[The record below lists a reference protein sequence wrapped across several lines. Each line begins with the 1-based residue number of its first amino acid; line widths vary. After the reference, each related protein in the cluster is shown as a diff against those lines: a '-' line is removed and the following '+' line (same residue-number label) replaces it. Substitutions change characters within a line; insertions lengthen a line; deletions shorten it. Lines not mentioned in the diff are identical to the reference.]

1 MDASSFIGSEPS
13 SGYRERMIDVTD
25 ETFETEILE
34 RSDDVPVVVDLWAP
48 WCGPC
53 RTLGPII
60 EKVVDETQGD
70 VVLAKVNTDENP
82 RLSQV
87 FQVQGIPAVHA
98 VYQRKVVASFV
109 GAQPEAQVRQFVQA
123 LLPSAEEQEVR
134 ALLEAGDEP
143 SLRRALELVPGDV
156 AATTALAELLVH
168 EGRSDEALAEL
179 AKIPESAQTRHIAAM
194 ARTGVD
200 VEAAADDSGPLAGV
214 EAKLDD
220 LLGRVKA
227 DEVARQEYVDLL
239 ELMGPDD
246 PRTATYRKALS
257 RELF

>member
-1 MDASSFIGSEPS
+1 
-13 SGYRERMIDVTD
+13 MIDVTD

-34 RSDDVPVVVDLWAP
+34 RSDSVPVVVDLWAP

-60 EKVVDETQGD
+60 EKVVGETDGE

-98 VYQRKVVASFV
+98 VYQRKVVASFI

-123 LLPSAEEQEVR
+123 LLPTAEEQEMR
-134 ALLEAGDEP
+134 ALLEVGDEA

-156 AATTALAELLVH
+156 TATTALAELLVH
-168 EGRSDEALAEL
+168 EGRGDEALAEL
-179 AKIPESAQTRHIAAM
+179 AKIPETAETRHIAAM

-200 VEAAADDSGPLAGV
+200 TDVVSADEGPLAGV

-227 DEVARQEYVDLL
+227 DEGARQEFLDLL

-246 PRTATYRKALS
+246 PRTAAYRKALS
-257 RELF
+257 RQLF